1 MIRRPP
7 RSTLFPY
14 TTLFRSPPR
23 SPEVYDQPRVST
35 LPTGASRTSLAS
47 LVRGWKDD
55 ATGLEQRLK
64 DLETISRTHRLRRG
78 MGAFGF
84 APGGVGGG
92 VGAGGALP
100 TTEVVGGG
108 GAG

>member
-14 TTLFRSPPR
+14 TTLFRLPPR
-23 SPEVYDQPRVST
+23 STEVYDQPRVST

-64 DLETISRTHRLRRG
+64 DLETIARSHRMRRV
-78 MGAFGF
+78 ML
-84 APGGVGGG
+84 GVGFVFGLAACAAAA
-92 VGAGGALP
+92 VKTRP
-100 TTEVVGGG
+100 T
-108 GAG
+108 

>member
-78 MGAFGF
+78 VVGF
-84 APGGVGGG
+84 RFALGRGGGG
-92 VGAGGALP
+92 VGAGGAPAP
-100 TTEVVGGG
+100 TDGLGGG